1 MSKQEFILLI
11 PAIVYGVAIVDLL
24 KAFRLKI
31 YWEISF
37 WGIYM
42 MMNAI
47 ILWLSLFNQLNAIVN
62 NNLNLVLVIAQAILF
77 AKSAELITPEEKDTD
92 TRTYYEGVIK
102 YVILLQVLVF
112 VIAGINEILIYDDRQ
127 NMYVRPVGIILGLVA
142 VFWPNKYYRWGFM
155 ALVGFFASSILLGVI
170 R

>member
-24 KAFRLKI
+24 KAFKLTH
-31 YWEISF
+31 YWELVYAGA
-37 WGIYM
+37 WL

-47 ILWLSLFNQLNAIVN
+47 ILWLSLFNQLDYIVN
-62 NNLNLVLVIAQAILF
+62 DNINLLLVLVQAILF
-77 AKSAELITPEEKDTD
+77 AKSAELLTPEEKDTD
-92 TRTYYEGVIK
+92 TKAYYEGVVR

-112 VIAGINEILIYDDRQ
+112 AIAGLNEILMYDDRQ
-127 NMYVRPVGIILGLVA
+127 NVIVRPISIALGLVA
-142 VFWPNKYYRWGFM
+142 VFWPNRVYRRIILIGTG
-155 ALVGFFASSILLGVI
+155 LSSIFILRGVI